1 MTPWNLMAAS
11 YHCYLCLVRF
21 LLPLLIASGLCGHAL
36 AQKNVITAGLQFQP
50 IFPVT
55 FLNTADQEAITSQ
68 GDMTTL
74 ISPKFSYTAGMII
87 RWGFHKRLSLE
98 TGINFVQRNYDLT
111 VSTDDFSGLSDF
123 RVIGYEHPIKLLVFV
138 PLAERL
144 FMNAAAGIQ
153 LNFFPSDIYT
163 FGTYFRHS
171 SLRLGFDNFLHAGGI
186 TNLGLEYRTKK
197 AGYFYLGATYHIGFS
212 DIYRSKTQYVNDSNN
227 FYSEATTI
235 NLNGSYL
242 TFDVR
247 YFFHSQPVEK
257 KSGSPKK
264 SKRKRLKEDNED

>member
-1 MTPWNLMAAS
+1 
-11 YHCYLCLVRF
+11 VRTS
-21 LLPLLIASGLCGHAL
+21 LLLLLALHLQGAAL

-50 IFPVT
+50 IFPVA
-55 FLNTADQEAITSQ
+55 FLNTADQEATTSL
-68 GDMTTL
+68 GDMTSVV
-74 ISPKFSYTAGMII
+74 SPKFSFTAGMIV

-111 VSTDDFSGLSDF
+111 ITTDDFKGLSDF
-123 RVIGYEHPIKLLVFV
+123 RIIGYEHPIKLLVFV

-144 FMNAAAGIQ
+144 YMNAAAGVQ

-163 FGTYFRHS
+163 FGPDFRHS
-171 SLRLGFDNFLHAGGI
+171 SLRLGFDNFLHGGGI

-197 AGYFYLGATYHIGFS
+197 AGYFYLGATYHVGFG
-212 DIYRSKTQYVNDSNN
+212 DIYRSKIQYVKDN
-227 FYSEATTI
+227 FFSEATSI

-247 YFFHSQPVEK
+247 YFFHSQPIER
-257 KSGSPKK
+257 KSGSSKK
-264 SKRKRLKEDNED
+264 SRKKRLKDTEED